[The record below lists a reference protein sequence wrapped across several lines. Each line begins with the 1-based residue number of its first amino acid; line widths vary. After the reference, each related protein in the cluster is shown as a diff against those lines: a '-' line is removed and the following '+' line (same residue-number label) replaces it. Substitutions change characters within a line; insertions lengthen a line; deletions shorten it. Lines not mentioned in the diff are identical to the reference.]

1 MATIEAIPATSSSH
15 SRLAP
20 ALTLLV
26 LAPVVAEVLSGAT
39 RLSYIVVLI
48 PEIMVWGCGALLAR
62 EAVRRWR
69 AGWTSLLLLGLALSI
84 AEEFIIQQTSL
95 APLPWLPSAQ
105 SFGRAWG
112 VNWLYFL
119 YMLGY
124 ESVWVV
130 LVPVYLT
137 ELLFPDRR
145 REPWLRTGGLII
157 SGIAFIFGSFIA
169 WFAWT
174 QQARPNVFHVP
185 KYTPPLLTVLLGLLA
200 IAFLIFAAYAIRRCS
215 PHSPETSRTAPQ
227 PWLVVLLVL
236 LLGCP
241 WYLLM
246 ALVFAPTIARG
257 IPFWL
262 PLLLGIAWAIA
273 AYLILKRISTSVGW
287 KDIHRWALIFGAL
300 LVSMTAG
307 FLGSNTWPRMDV
319 VAKAILNVV
328 AVLCLIALARSI
340 SRRDSALSE
349 EPAPV
354 TKV

>member
-1 MATIEAIPATSSSH
+1 MTAIPVIPATSSSP
-15 SRLAP
+15 SRWWRLAP
-20 ALTLLV
+20 AFTLLV

-39 RLSYIVVLI
+39 RLSFIIVLI

-130 LVPVYLT
+130 LVPVQLT
-137 ELLFPDRR
+137 DLLFPDRR
-145 REPWLRTGGLII
+145 SEPWLRTGGLLT
-157 SGIAFIFGSFIA
+157 SSVFFVFGSFIA
-169 WFAWT
+169 WFTWT

-185 KYTPPLLTVLLGLLA
+185 NYTPPLSTVLLGLLA
-200 IAFLIFAAYAIRRCS
+200 ILLLIFAAYAFRRVS
-215 PHSPETSRTAPQ
+215 PHSPVSSGPAPQ
-227 PWLVVLLVL
+227 PSLVVVLVL
-236 LLGCP
+236 VFGYP
-241 WYLLM
+241 WYLLI

-262 PLLLGIAWAIA
+262 PLLVGSPGPSPPISFSIAF
-273 AYLILKRISTSVGW
+273 LLPSVGETS
-287 KDIHRWALIFGAL
+287 IVGR
-300 LVSMTAG
+300 S
-307 FLGSNTWPRMDV
+307 S
-319 VAKAILNVV
+319 
-328 AVLCLIALARSI
+328 LAPFS
-340 SRRDSALSE
+340 S
-349 EPAPV
+349 P
-354 TKV
+354 

>member
-1 MATIEAIPATSSSH
+1 MTTSSSH
-15 SRLAP
+15 SRWARLAP
-20 ALTLLV
+20 AFTLLV

-62 EAVRRWR
+62 EAVCRWR
-69 AGWTSLLLLGLALSI
+69 AGWTSLLFLGLALSI
-84 AEEFIIQQTSL
+84 ADEFIIQQTSL

-145 REPWLRTGGLII
+145 REPWVHTGGLII
-157 SGIAFIFGSFIA
+157 SGIVFIFGSFIA

-200 IAFLIFAAYAIRRCS
+200 IALLIFTAYAIRRVS
-215 PHSPETSRTAPQ
+215 PHSPSTARTAPQ

-236 LLGCP
+236 LLGYP
-241 WYLLM
+241 WYLLI

-262 PLLLGIAWAIA
+262 PLFVGIAWAIA
-273 AYLILKRISTSVGW
+273 AYLILKRISSTAGW
-287 KDIHRWALIFGAL
+287 RDIHRWALIFGAL

-307 FLGSNTWPRMDV
+307 FLGNNTWPRMDV

-328 AVLCLIALARSI
+328 ALLCLIVLAGSI

-349 EPAPV
+349 ERASRHAE
-354 TKV
+354 K